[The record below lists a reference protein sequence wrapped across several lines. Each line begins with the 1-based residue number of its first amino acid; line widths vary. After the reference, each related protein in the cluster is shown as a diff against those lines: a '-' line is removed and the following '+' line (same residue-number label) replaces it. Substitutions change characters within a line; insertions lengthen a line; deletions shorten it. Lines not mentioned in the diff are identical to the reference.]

1 MALIK
6 KPYELTFQ
14 PKIKALI
21 YGEPGTGKTTLALS
35 APNPL
40 LIDCDGGLHRVNYGH
55 LKDAVQVASYDDILA
70 LFNEDLSEYETIIF
84 DTGGKLLDFMAGYI
98 IKNNPK
104 AGMRNGTLSLKGYG
118 ERKQEF
124 SALCKRVSQ
133 LDKHIIFVAHQK
145 TTEENEIKRYVPL
158 FGGSNYDDL
167 VTELDLVG
175 YVKMIGNNRTITFNP
190 TEKNDGKNTCN
201 LPPEINIALSV
212 DEKGN
217 ALKNEFFSQVID
229 AYTARIR
236 KNQEEG
242 IKYNNII
249 RTFAEGV
256 EKATTAEDLD
266 RLLADILNTEH
277 IGTSAEKT
285 KMMLFN
291 KSKQLGF
298 AYNTE
303 LKRFAV

>member
-55 LKDAVQVASYDDILA
+55 LKDAVQVTSYDDILA
-70 LFNEDLSEYETIIF
+70 LFNENLSEYETIIF
-84 DTGGKLLDFMAGYI
+84 DTGGKLLDFMASYI

-124 SALCKRVSQ
+124 SALCKRVGQ

-175 YVKMIGNNRTITFNP
+175 YMKMIGNDRTITFNP

-201 LPPEINIALSV
+201 LPHEIHIDVSV
-212 DEKGN
+212 DPQGK
-217 ALKNEFFSQVID
+217 ALENKFFTRIIE
-229 AYTARIR
+229 AYTERI
-236 KNQEEG
+236 KNNQAEG
-242 IKYNNII
+242 IKYNKLIEDFTALI
-249 RTFAEGV
+249 SSITDAEGLNEAL
-256 EKATTAEDLD
+256 EKIATA
-266 RLLADILNTEH
+266 EH
-277 IGTSAEKT
+277 IGTSEIKIKT
-285 KMMLFN
+285 MLKN
-291 KSKQLGF
+291 KSKQLNIPF
-298 AYNTE
+298 NKETKKFE
-303 LKRFAV
+303 L